1 MTEKTLSKANLWNFT
16 GTAHWFRHPL
26 ARKIVYTEGV
36 QHVVVHGGAYWLINE
51 IVFNQDNP
59 VIAAED
65 FQVWRLAVAADK
77 TAILTCGDGNDGVVF
92 KKQLDFTDFPLDE
105 ICFYV
110 INKTILLP
118 SEY

>member
-1 MTEKTLSKANLWNFT
+1 MSPRRAAAL
-16 GTAHWFRHPL
+16 GRPL

-36 QHVVVHGGAYWLINE
+36 QL
-51 IVFNQDNP
+51 
-59 VIAAED
+59 
-65 FQVWRLAVAADK
+65 
-77 TAILTCGDGNDGVVF
+77 DGNDGVVF

-110 INKTILLP
+110 INKTLLLP